1 MIHMLL
7 NSEIDPDSTSYLLP
21 QINPKWITEL
31 NSKSSFK
38 KMFEGNWQNI
48 FMSPKKEILK
58 SAMPNPWGKQAII
71 SL

>member
-7 NSEIDPDSTSYLLP
+7 NSEIDSDSTSYLLP
-21 QINPKWITEL
+21 QINPKWIAEL

-48 FMSPKKEILK
+48 FLSPKK
-58 SAMPNPWGKQAII
+58 
-71 SL
+71 

>member
-1 MIHMLL
+1 MIHILL

-31 NSKSSFK
+31 
-38 KMFEGNWQNI
+38 GNWQNI